1 MPTWKNQYINPNKF
15 SRPQEKLKAV
25 RKLVVHWTANYG
37 ATAQNHYKYFNNLK
51 DRYASAHIFVD
62 KNEAIC
68 IIPLNEVAY
77 HANDGTYRG
86 VPELK
91 PNANYL
97 SIGVEMCVEKDGSFH
112 KDTIERTE
120 NVFVELCKMFN
131 LNPLKD
137 IVRHY
142 DVTRKSC
149 PTPWV
154 RNPQEFE
161 NFKKR
166 VNEKL
171 NGGLTVSQYQ
181 ELKNLIQ
188 KQQNEIEELRKQLNN
203 KLDKTP
209 EREVLDTHK
218 EGYDFV
224 VKNKISNGKN
234 PQNYLTREQM
244 FTLLKNYHDKFNK

>member
-1 MPTWKNQYINPNKF
+1 MSIWKNQYINPNKF

-25 RKLVVHWTANYG
+25 RKLVIHWTANYG

-120 NVFVELCKMFN
+120 NV
-131 LNPLKD
+131 
-137 IVRHY
+137 
-142 DVTRKSC
+142 
-149 PTPWV
+149 
-154 RNPQEFE
+154 
-161 NFKKR
+161 
-166 VNEKL
+166 
-171 NGGLTVSQYQ
+171 
-181 ELKNLIQ
+181 
-188 KQQNEIEELRKQLNN
+188 
-203 KLDKTP
+203 
-209 EREVLDTHK
+209 
-218 EGYDFV
+218 
-224 VKNKISNGKN
+224 
-234 PQNYLTREQM
+234 
-244 FTLLKNYHDKFNK
+244 